1 MADLSASSTASVS
14 INGVEYK
21 MNTSETVT
29 GLTDAIKRTQTVT
42 TTKANLVTFGAA
54 AGAGQ
59 LIALDFFQLKNHDT
73 TNFVTVG
80 FESASDIAYIKVPA
94 GETVKINTK
103 ELEAFTDGSAFSAF
117 TNLTAISCKA
127 DTASCVVEFLACD

>member
-1 MADLSASSTASVS
+1 MADLSGSSTASVS

-54 AGAGQ
+54 AGAAFRAPQ
-59 LIALDFFQLKNHDT
+59 
-73 TNFVTVG
+73 
-80 FESASDIAYIKVPA
+80 
-94 GETVKINTK
+94 
-103 ELEAFTDGSAFSAF
+103 ELQ
-117 TNLTAISCKA
+117 
-127 DTASCVVEFLACD
+127 